1 MRTEAIV
8 EAIGDFLDDDDWKYE
23 YRGEKK
29 LFVMGVGLKCRMQS
43 ARLYIDVKDD
53 AYLVYAISPISGSE
67 ETSSELMRYL
77 TRANYAL
84 INGNFELDV
93 RDGEVRYKS
102 YVNCDSLS
110 ELPAAIIRDSIYVP
124 CAMMNKYGDGIA
136 AIAMGYSDA
145 DTEIKKAENGSFG
158 ALFDSG
164 DDDEDDD

>member
-23 YRGEKK
+23 YQGEKN
-29 LFVMGVGLKCRMQS
+29 LFKMGVSLRCRLQS
-43 ARLYIDVKDD
+43 TRLYIDVKED
-53 AYLVYAISPISGSE
+53 AYLVYAISPISGVE
-67 ETSSELMRYL
+67 DTTTELMRYI

-102 YVNCDSLS
+102 YVNCDGLNELS
-110 ELPAAIIRDSIYVP
+110 REVIRDSVYVP

-136 AIAMGYSDA
+136 AIALGYSDA
-145 DTEIKKAENGSFG
+145 DTELKKAEGSG
-158 ALFDSG
+158 
-164 DDDEDDD
+164 EDD

>member
-1 MRTEAIV
+1 MHTEAIV

-23 YRGEKK
+23 YQGEKN
-29 LFVMGVGLKCRMQS
+29 LFKMGVSLRCRLQS
-43 ARLYIDVKDD
+43 TRLYIDVKED
-53 AYLVYAISPISGSE
+53 AYLVYAISPISGVE
-67 ETSSELMRYL
+67 DTTTELMRYI

-102 YVNCDSLS
+102 YVNCDGLS
-110 ELPAAIIRDSIYVP
+110 ELPDAIIRDSIYVP

-145 DTEIKKAENGSFG
+145 DTELKKAEGR
-158 ALFDSG
+158 
-164 DDDEDDD
+164 DDDED